1 MKDLIIINSYTPDY
15 EREELLRSFINQI
28 DKTNFDL
35 MVVSHSRLPD
45 DLYEKIEF
53 FVFDKENEI
62 LTDLDSRIHCYWNTP
77 NFQISTT
84 EARGFNHSLAAY
96 KLFYVGINNAKNLGY
111 EKAHVIE
118 YDTSLKDMS
127 HFEDNSKLLDE
138 YSLVCYRRPEGH
150 TPVLISFPMS
160 FNLDKINKEWFD
172 FQKEKVI
179 KGPYKTIED
188 WELTMVNNQPF
199 TYWRRDETLKDGT
212 ININL
217 YASFGKDIWICPVI
231 DKDDNCILFVNNIQ
245 ENSLHVEVIINGEII
260 KFSNTQPHHWGLL
273 SLAKYEEINSLLI
286 IKDHKEITRYNF
298 EEINREAYKSHNTFR
313 SNN

>member
-15 EREELLRSFINQI
+15 EREELLRNFINQI

-53 FVFDKENEI
+53 FVFDRENEI

-77 NFQISTT
+77 KFSISTT
-84 EARGFNHSLAAY
+84 ESIHFNHALAAY

-111 EKAHVIE
+111 KKVHIIE

-138 YSLVCYRRPEGH
+138 YSLVCYRRPEGQ

-160 FNLDKINKEWFD
+160 FNLDKLNKEWFD

-179 KGPYKTIED
+179 EGSYKTIED

-199 TYWRRDETLKDGT
+199 TYWKKDENLKDGT

-217 YASFGKDIWICPVI
+217 YNSNRKNIWICPVI
-231 DKDDNCILFVNNIQ
+231 DKDDNCILFINNRQ
-245 ENSLHVEVIINGEII
+245 EDSLYIKVIINE
-260 KFSNTQPHHWGLL
+260 KTVKALNAQPYHWGLL

-286 IKDHKEITRYNF
+286 IKDHKEITRYDF
-298 EEINREAYKSHNTFR
+298 EEINKENYKSRNTFR
-313 SNN
+313 PNN